1 MALFVHHIER
11 AWYLIRRRRAE
22 ARALEWGRYLRELA
36 EPRLGTFADPEAA
49 AMETH
54 MEQPVFSE
62 GALGGD
68 LKRRRL

>member
-1 MALFVHHIER
+1 M
-11 AWYLIRRRRAE
+11 
-22 ARALEWGRYLRELA
+22 RELA

-68 LKRRRL
+68 LKRRRVSRLLLGGA